1 MVFHQSKRPGYTPTI
16 ELDHFENLSLV
27 LNNAFLVFL
36 WPISEVPLKMDHYVT
51 VLAGRKTVSAA
62 RRADQ
67 LQLLICTLEVPGS
80 NLRLKAS

>member
-1 MVFHQSKRPGYTPTI
+1 MVFHQSKRPGYTPTT

-27 LNNAFLVFL
+27 LNNAFLPFL

-51 VLAGRKTVSAA
+51 LLAGRTTVSAA

-67 LQLLICTLEVPGS
+67 LQLLIYTLEVPGS
-80 NLRLKAS
+80 NPRLKEF